1 MGEVQDTPKLC
12 TRMVL
17 WELPD
22 QYIWE
27 PIDLSPST
35 GFLSMNRAT
44 GDLSSIS
51 RFMTTKFVHFINFI
65 CVWRLCSTLNFN
77 GSALLLDVL

>member
-12 TRMVL
+12 TRMRL

-22 QYIWE
+22 QYILE
-27 PIDLSPST
+27 PTDSFST
-35 GFLSMNRAT
+35 KFLSIDRTT

-51 RFMTTKFVHFINFI
+51 RFMTIKFVYSSIFVFGV
-65 CVWRLCSTLNFN
+65 CAPR
-77 GSALLLDVL
+77 

>member
-22 QYIWE
+22 QYILE
-27 PIDLSPST
+27 PIDSPST
-35 GFLSMNRAT
+35 GFLSMNRTT
-44 GDLSSIS
+44 GDLSSTS
-51 RFMTTKFVHFINFI
+51 RFMTTKFVYFINFVFGV
-65 CVWRLCSTLNFN
+65 CAPR
-77 GSALLLDVL
+77 